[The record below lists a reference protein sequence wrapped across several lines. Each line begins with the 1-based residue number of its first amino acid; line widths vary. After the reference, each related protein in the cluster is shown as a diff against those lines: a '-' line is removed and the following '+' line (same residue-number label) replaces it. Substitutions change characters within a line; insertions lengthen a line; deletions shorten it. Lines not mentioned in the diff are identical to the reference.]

1 MSYIAA
7 AAIVGGASLAGGLFS
22 GFMGSSAAKK
32 AASQQAAAIREA
44 TAFQRDVFN
53 KTQANLKPYMDFGL
67 QGTTGIS
74 EMLPYFKEQFPTLQA
89 SDVTQFGQGGY
100 LAPYYDFIKNQG
112 LQAIRQKRNVG
123 GGGSNM
129 DIASTKFA
137 QDYAKTGIDQALG
150 AQNQAYTQFTGQQKG
165 IYDRLYNIAGLGE
178 NAAAMAGNQAVDM
191 SKGIASTIAGA
202 GSAEAGG
209 TLGAQ
214 NAWNGAIQG
223 ITNAGSIA
231 ALPFMAGIGG
241 YLKDGTLPGTTG
253 TGQAPAATLSGG
265 SAGITPYLNAS
276 SGGGGYLNPMS
287 GSGSPIATFA
297 V

>member
-1 MSYIAA
+1 MSFVAA
-7 AAIVGGASLAGGLFS
+7 SVIIGGSALAGGLLS

-32 AASQQAAAIREA
+32 AAAQQANAIREA

-74 EMLPYFKEQFPTLQA
+74 EMLPYFKEKFPTLQA

-100 LAPYYDFIKNQG
+100 LAPYYDFMKNQG
-112 LQAIRQKRNVG
+112 LQAIRQKQNVS

-129 DIASTKFA
+129 DIASTQFA
-137 QDYAKTGIDQALG
+137 QDYAKTGINQALA
-150 AQNQAYTQFTGQQKG
+150 AQNQAYTQFTGQQQG
-165 IYDRLYNIAGLGE
+165 IYNRLYNIAGLGE
-178 NAAAMAGNQAVDM
+178 NAAAMAGTQAVDM
-191 SKGIASTIAGA
+191 SRGIASTI
-202 GSAEAGG
+202 AGG

-223 ITNAGSIA
+223 ITNAGSMA
-231 ALPFMAGIGG
+231 ALPFMGGSTPPSSPISPMASGG
-241 YLKDGTLPGTTG
+241 YGGAQGYAPQ
-253 TGQAPAATLSGG
+253 GQFNMPQGGWNAPSQ
-265 SAGITPYLNAS
+265 
-276 SGGGGYLNPMS
+276 
-287 GSGSPIATFA
+287 